1 MTVFSDT
8 DILQALQAGTLGI
21 TPFEER
27 NLTPNGYDLSI
38 AEIMVP
44 DVHGTET
51 RFREGRVVIPGQA
64 RFLVST
70 REVVRMPKDVC
81 AQLWIR
87 SSYARRGVIG
97 VFGKVE
103 AGFEG
108 TLTIGAFN
116 AGAQPLEIPVGD
128 RFCQIVFERLL
139 SPPRAL
145 YAERSGNYQNQR
157 GITLARDQPR

>member
-1 MTVFSDT
+1 MAVYSDT
-8 DILQALQAGTLGI
+8 DILEALGKGDLGI

-27 NLTPNGYDLSI
+27 HLTPNGYDLTV
-38 AEIMVP
+38 AEVMVP

-51 RFREGRVVIPGQA
+51 RFREGKVAVPGGA
-64 RFLVST
+64 RFLMST
-70 REVVRMPKDVC
+70 REVVRMPGDAC

-103 AGFEG
+103 AGFDG
-108 TLTIGAFN
+108 TLTVAAFN
-116 AGAQPLEIPVGD
+116 AGAHPLEIPIGD

-139 SPPRAL
+139 TPPRAL

-157 GITLARDQPR
+157 GITLARDPR